1 MSRMGVIH
9 LLSIKQ
15 VRIHRLSIDD
25 SSIQLT
31 INRFRMR
38 YNFYLDH
45 AQYHQIRNN
54 YIHGLSCTPTS
65 TKLYYNGELW
75 MLNDKKALFISI
87 NMTSY
92 HLNKQNEFFI
102 STGRELFEAK
112 PEADNSGWLL
122 RILEH
127 PDPHI
132 IPITDLNNQW
142 TTIQE
147 LAAYAKMLNPR
158 F

>member
-1 MSRMGVIH
+1 
-9 LLSIKQ
+9 
-15 VRIHRLSIDD
+15 
-25 SSIQLT
+25 
-31 INRFRMR
+31 
-38 YNFYLDH
+38 
-45 AQYHQIRNN
+45 
-54 YIHGLSCTPTS
+54 
-65 TKLYYNGELW
+65 

-112 PEADNSGWLL
+112 PKADNSGWLL